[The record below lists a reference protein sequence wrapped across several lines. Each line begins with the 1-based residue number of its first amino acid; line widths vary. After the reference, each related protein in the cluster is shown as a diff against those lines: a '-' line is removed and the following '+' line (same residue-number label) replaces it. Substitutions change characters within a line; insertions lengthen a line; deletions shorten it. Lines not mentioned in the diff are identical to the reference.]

1 MIKEKIRSQDKEA
14 ENNRERVKKLHKSC
28 KKLLRKF
35 DDTPL
40 KPDGSYIITPIKK
53 IGKNLSIR
61 LSTDSIPG
69 GTLNREEA
77 LDGPLFVYIYRKN
90 TKENS
95 KNIRLIELNSS
106 GKYKIDDSVFK
117 PGENGR
123 PHREEITFSDSQV
136 LENCERFIARF
147 RTLP

>member
-1 MIKEKIRSQDKEA
+1 MKKEILLENKEA
-14 ENNRERVKKLHKSC
+14 KNQERIKKLHKSC

-77 LDGPLFVYIYRKN
+77 LGGPLFVYIYRKN

-95 KNIRLIELNSS
+95 EHIKLIELNSN
-106 GKYKIDDSVFK
+106 GKYKIDDFVFK
-117 PGENGR
+117 LGENGK
-123 PHREEITFSDSQV
+123 PHREEISLSDSQV
-136 LENCERFIARF
+136 LENCESFISRLQ
-147 RTLP
+147 RPT

>member
-1 MIKEKIRSQDKEA
+1 MTKEILSEDKEA

-35 DDTPL
+35 GDTPL

-61 LSTDSIPG
+61 LSTDSILG

-95 KNIRLIELNSS
+95 EHIMLVGLKANGEC
-106 GKYKIDDSVFK
+106 KIDSFIEK
-117 PGENGR
+117 NERFYGEK
-123 PHREEITFSDSQV
+123 ITLSKSQV
-136 LENCERFIARF
+136 LRNCERFIASF
-147 RTLP
+147 QHPT